1 MNWLILISD
10 LVFASVAA
18 ILAALGYSTLRAI
31 RHLGIGKSFWL
42 PVSMSGAFFLLGSVF
57 RIFCEVAVGLNL
69 SLTIYSDEIVHVS
82 WLLALCF
89 LVCSIYGYSRRVK
102 TIRTIPVLEEK
113 VKEMTRVAV
122 PEEKVKESL
131 EKEAPKVCKHQ
142 FGYLE
147 TFPKDASVP
156 DECLGCHR
164 IVECARAP

>member
-18 ILAALGYSTLRAI
+18 ILAALGYSTSRAI
-31 RHLGIGKSFWL
+31 RHLGIGKSFWI
-42 PVSMSGAFFLLGSVF
+42 PVSMSGTFFLFGSVF
-57 RIFCEVAVGLNL
+57 RILGEVAVGLDL

-89 LVCSIYGYSRRVK
+89 LACSIYGYSRRVK

-131 EKEAPKVCKHQ
+131 EKEAPEVCKHQ

>member
-1 MNWLILISD
+1 
-10 LVFASVAA
+10 
-18 ILAALGYSTLRAI
+18 
-31 RHLGIGKSFWL
+31 
-42 PVSMSGAFFLLGSVF
+42 MSGTFFLFGSVF
-57 RIFCEVAVGLNL
+57 RILGEIAVELDL
-69 SLTIYSDEIVHVS
+69 SLTINTDEIIHVS
-82 WLLALCF
+82 WLLALC
-89 LVCSIYGYSRRVK
+89 LLMGSIYSYSRRVK